1 MELQHLNVA
10 DLIARANGDPWAINN
25 SLQAGRPMQISDL
38 AEAFHAA
45 GRCATEANDAFSDA
59 RRRFDAAW
67 KNENGKHPIND
78 STEVQ
83 RATTSLGVQAAQLP
97 KIAVDLENIAT
108 ALAEA
113 QKTGA
118 AMISTLEGQLQNIDN
133 ELGRALDLE
142 DEGDLTAAEEALV
155 DQHITDLV
163 RDAITDTKTAVGQLQ
178 TVRNG
183 YSNFLER
190 SLTNLRLRDGYDPA
204 PIEGADA
211 DGQPSHA
218 ERDRKAIEGYNAH
231 QRAADEALANGP
243 GPLTPEKADAAARL
257 RDYAT
262 ATNGNADPDARRL
275 ASERLDDFAM
285 ARFSG
290 PLPVDR
296 FMGGDARSRA
306 QMRLEWQRKLEQG
319 FAGAPPMS
327 PDQVTQLLDNSEQQ
341 GRVVVTREATKALE
355 RQGMSPNTAAAVVS
369 RMAEGSPLSEIARY
383 DATLVGTGGA
393 GLEATAGSL
402 SNGAHN
408 VPGSIGALSSTDAEV
423 LEKVGRR
430 LGAAG
435 SLADLALAGVEVSQ
449 GAPAG
454 QTMGQAVGGV
464 AGGLAGGWAL
474 GAAGGMVFG
483 PGGAFVGGIIGS
495 VVIGAGGGKVGGAVG
510 SQFDH

>member
-1 MELQHLNVA
+1 M
-10 DLIARANGDPWAINN
+10 D
-25 SLQAGRPMQISDL
+25 
-38 AEAFHAA
+38 
-45 GRCATEANDAFSDA
+45 
-59 RRRFDAAW
+59 
-67 KNENGKHPIND
+67 
-78 STEVQ
+78 
-83 RATTSLGVQAAQLP
+83 VQADQLP
-97 KIAVDLENIAT
+97 KIGTDLENIAA

-113 QKTGA
+113 QRTGA
-118 AMISTLEGQLQNIDN
+118 GFISTLDGQLQEIDN
-133 ELGRALDLE
+133 ELSKAIELE
-142 DEGDLTAAEEALV
+142 NTGHLTGAEKTLI
-155 DQHITDLV
+155 DQHIHDLGEE
-163 RDAITDTKTAVGQLQ
+163 AITRTKSAVAQLQ
-178 TVRNG
+178 ALRNG
-183 YSNFLER
+183 YSDVLQK
-190 SLTNLRLRDGYDPA
+190 SLTTLRVQDGYDPA
-204 PIEGADA
+204 PIQGLDA
-211 DGQPSHA
+211 DGQPSHSA
-218 ERDRKAIEGYNAH
+218 QDQRAVEGYNAK
-231 QRAADEALANGP
+231 QRKLDQALVDGS
-243 GPLTPEKADAAARL
+243 GGMTPEKAAAAERL
-257 RDYAT
+257 RDYSK
-262 ATNGNADPDARRL
+262 ATNPSADADARRL
-275 ASERLDDFAM
+275 ASERLNDFVM
-285 ARFSG
+285 AHFSG